1 MRFGTAEIVDHRDA
15 VRSLLERSSV
25 SETYRAVDRSTG
37 DEV

>member
-1 MRFGTAEIVDHRDA
+1 MRFGTGEIVDHRNA

-25 SETYRAVDRSTG
+25 SETYPAVEGSTG